1 MTVEAPL
8 VDLVASVRGDLKRLG
23 LDENGTL
30 AMAALDIA
38 VRLGVAG
45 VRPTAAAMLHKELRA
60 TLAELEKVAAGRP
73 AEDGIDD
80 LRARRASRA

>member
-1 MTVEAPL
+1 MTTRAPR

-23 LDENGTL
+23 LDEQGTL

-60 TLAELEKVAAGRP
+60 TMAELEKVAAGRP